1 MGGGSHTVWCSEKE
15 KIYTPNFRQNK
26 VSILLICIGKDL
38 TPCLPA
44 SLQDFQEMVIYSH
57 LYLLF
62 LLIMTSRYA
71 LQRVSAIC
79 YTPGG
84 QERTSP
90 PSRGIYEYQ
99 PCSKSDKFSMCC
111 ALNRTSGKLPGPDRC
126 RDDGLCENPIGFA
139 QLWRQSCTDP
149 SWLSPSCIKIC
160 LHGRSKGVSPTTT
173 YQI

>member
-1 MGGGSHTVWCSEKE
+1 
-15 KIYTPNFRQNK
+15 
-26 VSILLICIGKDL
+26 
-38 TPCLPA
+38 
-44 SLQDFQEMVIYSH
+44 MVIYSH

-71 LQRVSAIC
+71 LQRVSATC

-111 ALNRTSGKLPGPDRC
+111 ALNRTSGKLSGPDRC